1 MRPAGILLLLIM
13 LSLQAF
19 SYASDSQSIQMIRA
33 QSGPSGK
40 VVGAEFVLD
49 EVRNRFIYPQDNYLT
64 VYFEFEAPAGE
75 YALTAIWKDPKGIAV
90 AISPDIRI
98 QTIGNHLNAYWVF
111 MIDSNRASGVWT
123 VEVRVGGQPVGSHS
137 FELVVPEPPKPAP
150 EIPDVPTLDEIYRS
164 LQESLVWI
172 HKLDQSGHRLET
184 SSGFIVKPNFI
195 LTTFQSID
203 TAFKIE
209 VEFVGSGKVVTDQ
222 ILAFDRL
229 GDWTLLKA
237 ETGSRQPAEIGK
249 KDSAAVGEQLIVFSP
264 VSTTSLA
271 PRTIGAV
278 DITGLGDSTEFGK
291 RIYFRP
297 SLPGSARG
305 GPVLDNFGRVVGILA
320 GPAQMGTWRS
330 YPSQVSK
337 SLPISMSSL
346 VATATP
352 IDASMLKRMY
362 PESSI
367 QDLLDSGILTYPL
380 SSTPVFKHGI
390 ITNSISSDGSIQSKQ
405 RFSRDEPV
413 IVCAYWEGNEEISEG
428 KTSMKLYDKN
438 NQVYKKV
445 EPRILEL
452 PLAVMMQSTYTF
464 KPGVLEAGTYRID
477 IFWDGLPVWRAFF
490 SID

>member
-1 MRPAGILLLLIM
+1 MRPADIFLLPLM
-13 LSLQAF
+13 FSLQAF
-19 SYASDSQSIQMIRA
+19 SYASDSHSIQMIRA

-75 YALTAIWKDPKGIAV
+75 YALTAFWKDPKGVTV

-98 QTIGNHLNAYWVF
+98 QTIGKHLNAYWVF
-111 MIDSNRASGVWT
+111 MIDANRASGVWT
-123 VEVRVGGQPVGSHS
+123 VEVRIDGQPVGSHS
-137 FELVVPEPPKPAP
+137 FELVVPEPPKPT
-150 EIPDVPTLDEIYRS
+150 PDSAEVPTLDEIYRS
-164 LQESLVWI
+164 LQKSLVWI
-172 HKLDQSGHRLET
+172 HKLDKSGRRLET
-184 SSGFIVKPNFI
+184 SSGFIVKSNFI
-195 LTTFQSID
+195 LTSFQSID
-203 TAFKIE
+203 AAVKIE
-209 VEFVGSGKVVTDQ
+209 IEFAGGGKVVTDQ
-222 ILAFDRL
+222 VLAFDPL
-229 GDWTLLKA
+229 GDWVLLKA
-237 ETGSRQPAEIGK
+237 ETGSMPPAEIGK
-249 KDSAAVGEQLIVFSP
+249 QDSAAVGEQLIVFSP
-264 VSTTSLA
+264 VSNTSLA

-278 DITGLGDSTEFGK
+278 DISGLGDSTEFGK
-291 RIYFRP
+291 RIYFKP
-297 SLPGSARG
+297 SLPGTARG
-305 GPVLDNFGRVVGILA
+305 GPILDNFGKVVGILA
-320 GPAQMGTWRS
+320 GRTQSGTWRS
-330 YPSQVSK
+330 YPGQLSK
-337 SLPISMSSL
+337 SLPIRFSTPI
-346 VATATP
+346 ATATP
-352 IDASMLKRMY
+352 IEASMLQRIY

-390 ITNSISSDGSIQSKQ
+390 ITNNISSDGSMQSKQ

-413 IVCAYWEGNEEISEG
+413 IVCAYWEGNKEISEG
-428 KTSMKLYDKN
+428 KTSMKLFDKN
-438 NQVYKKV
+438 NRVYKKV